1 MPEIS
6 LGDVAFSSLAG
17 SDLRKQ
23 FVPVVLAKDAAATQD
38 KDDIL
43 GVLTG

>member
-17 SDLRKQ
+17 SDFRKQ
-23 FVPVVLAKDAAATQD
+23 FVPVVLAKDAVAAQD